1 MTPIR
6 YGETKGPL
14 SPNQKYFISNMY
26 EFYRNFE
33 TKLGSNQKNN
43 ACNFEPHP
51 FLFDASDRNKN
62 LTEK

>member
-1 MTPIR
+1 
-6 YGETKGPL
+6 
-14 SPNQKYFISNMY
+14 MY